1 MPQSADKVI
10 DHELL
15 FREPEYQAIFASKKA
30 NFEFN
35 HADAKVEEI
44 RDWTKS
50 AEYKDKN
57 FARDMDMAI
66 SSPIW
71 ALAKSAPWKT

>member
-1 MPQSADKVI
+1 MPQTADKVI

-15 FREPEYQAIFASKKA
+15 FREPEYQKLFADKKA

-44 RDWTKS
+44 RDWTKTRS
-50 AEYKDKN
+50 TRTRTSP
-57 FARDMDMAI
+57 ARR
-66 SSPIW
+66 
-71 ALAKSAPWKT
+71 